1 MMNNFITKE
10 LLHKEVHNWS
20 NYLGALL
27 ATEMILNNN
36 IKIIGFYTQIIKR
49 HFLHINMALFGEK

>member
-1 MMNNFITKE
+1 MKKRAGTCSVMMNNFITKE

-36 IKIIGFYTQIIKR
+36 IKIIGFYGDR
-49 HFLHINMALFGEK
+49 P